1 MYPPRLHPLLTH
13 FEHHG
18 SSLLRSSMKAAL
30 SDKMD
35 SVPDMVLLLL
45 FVFELRWHYSRKR
58 RLRGQMEDDR
68 TGVDVSR
75 EWWLC
80 WLKKGELYCQS
91 IETNPSYPR

>member
-18 SSLLRSSMKAAL
+18 SSLLRSAL

-75 EWWLC
+75 EWSLC

>member
-1 MYPPRLHPLLTH
+1 
-13 FEHHG
+13 
-18 SSLLRSSMKAAL
+18 MKAAL

-80 WLKKGELYCQS
+80 
-91 IETNPSYPR
+91 